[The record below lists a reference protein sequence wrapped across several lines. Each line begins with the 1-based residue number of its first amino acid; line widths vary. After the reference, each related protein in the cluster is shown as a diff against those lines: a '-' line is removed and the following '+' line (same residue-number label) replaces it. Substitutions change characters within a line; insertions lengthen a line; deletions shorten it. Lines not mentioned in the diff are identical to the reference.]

1 MRATGKIRI
10 QTGANDPQRVN
21 DILRALPEWFE
32 LEDAISDFVEQ
43 ARTLPSYLAVV
54 DDAIVGVCLLKHHTP
69 YSSEIHLMAVE
80 PRCHRRGIG
89 SALVAAV
96 EQELIARRV
105 EFLQVK
111 TLGPSY
117 RSPEYEMTRL
127 FYEAVGF
134 RALEEIDGLW
144 PDNPC
149 LIMVKHLPGS
159 TRGAR

>member
-1 MRATGKIRI
+1 MNLTGRVRI
-10 QTGANDPQRVN
+10 QTGVNDPQRVGE
-21 DILRALPEWFE
+21 ILRALPEWFE

-43 ARTLPSYLAVV
+43 SKRLPTYLAIVN
-54 DDAIVGVCLLKHHTP
+54 DEIVGVCLLKHHSP
-69 YSSEIHLMAVE
+69 YSSEIYVMAVE
-80 PRCHRRGIG
+80 PRSHRRGIG

-96 EQELIARRV
+96 ERDLSARGV

-117 RSPEYEMTRL
+117 PSPEYTMTRL

-144 PDNPC
+144 PGNPC
-149 LIMVKHLPGS
+149 LIMVKRL
-159 TRGAR
+159 

>member
-1 MRATGKIRI
+1 MNPRDKVRI
-10 QTGANDPQRVN
+10 QTGPNDPKRVG
-21 DILRALPEWFE
+21 DILRALPEWFGIQGAV
-32 LEDAISDFVEQ
+32 EDYVEQ
-43 ARTLPSYLAVV
+43 SRTLPTYLAIV
-54 DDAIVGVCLLKHHTP
+54 DDEIVGVCLVKHHSP
-69 YSSEIHLMAVE
+69 YSSEIYVMAVE
-80 PRCHRRGIG
+80 PRSHRRGIG

-96 EQELIARRV
+96 EQDLIARGI

-117 RSPEYEMTRL
+117 PSPEYTMTRL

-149 LIMVKHLPGS
+149 LIMVKRL
-159 TRGAR
+159 

>member
-1 MRATGKIRI
+1 MTATGKVRI
-10 QTGANDPQRVN
+10 QTGVNHPEKVN

-32 LEDAISDFVEQ
+32 LEDAIDDFVEQ
-43 ARTLPSYLAVV
+43 SKTLPTYLAVV
-54 DDAIVGVCLLKHHTP
+54 DDDIVGVCLVKHHSP
-69 YSSEIHLMAVE
+69 YSSEIYVMAVE
-80 PRCHRRGIG
+80 PRSHRRGIG

-96 EQELIARRV
+96 EQDLIARGI

-117 RSPEYEMTRL
+117 PSPEYTMTRL

-149 LIMVKHLPGS
+149 LIMVKRL
-159 TRGAR
+159 